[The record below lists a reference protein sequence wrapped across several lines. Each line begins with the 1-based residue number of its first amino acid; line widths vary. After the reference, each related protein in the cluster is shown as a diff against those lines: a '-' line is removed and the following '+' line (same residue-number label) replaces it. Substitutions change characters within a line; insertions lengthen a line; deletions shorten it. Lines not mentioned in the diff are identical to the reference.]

1 MIPLLAGTITVGI
14 FYAIFFCIKS
24 HFEQQP

>member
-1 MIPLLAGTITVGI
+1 MIPLLAGAITGVG
-14 FYAIFFCIKS
+14 FYAVFFCIKS